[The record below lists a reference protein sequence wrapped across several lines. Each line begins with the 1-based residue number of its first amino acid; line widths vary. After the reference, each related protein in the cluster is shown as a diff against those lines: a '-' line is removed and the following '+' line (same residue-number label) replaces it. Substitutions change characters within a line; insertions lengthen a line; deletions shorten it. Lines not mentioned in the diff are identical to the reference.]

1 MDLAESPYAAVHETH
16 IGVVFLVGDRAY
28 KIKKPVHTG
37 FLDFSTPQLRV
48 NACRREVELN
58 RRLAPDVYLGL
69 AEITDPAGGPA
80 EPAVVMRRMPPSTRL
95 STLVSLGAEVSAH
108 LRALARL
115 LAAFHTHA
123 PRGPRID
130 AEGSRDALLTRW
142 NDSFAQVERFR
153 GRVLDDAVQSDIE
166 RLTHQFLAGREALL
180 DDRVTEGR
188 VLDGHGDLIA
198 DDVFCLADGPRALD
212 CLEFDDRL
220 RYVDGL
226 DDAAFLAMDLD
237 RLGRPDLAED
247 FLDDYAE
254 FSGDPSPA
262 ALRQH
267 YIAYRA
273 FVRTKVACLKYEQG
287 DRSAGD
293 DVKRYADLTLRR
305 LELGSVRMA
314 LVGGLPGV
322 GKTTVAGAL
331 ADGAGAVLLSSDRL
345 RKEMAG
351 LDPLTPAPAGYRDQL
366 YAPAETDHVY
376 AELRRRAALLLARGE
391 SVVLDASWTSAEQR
405 RRAIELAQANSAV
418 LVELR
423 CVAPADIA
431 ATRIL
436 SRSPG
441 PSDAS
446 APIATAMA
454 VDADPWPFATEVP
467 TDGPLAESSTVASS
481 AWHRAVHQT
490 GWTSYPFSPTRG

>member
-1 MDLAESPYAAVHETH
+1 VDRTESPFATVHETH

-28 KIKKPVHTG
+28 KIKKPVRTG
-37 FLDFSTPQLRV
+37 FLDFSTPELRLS
-48 NACRREVELN
+48 ACRREVELN

-80 EPAVVMRRMPPSTRL
+80 EPAVVMRRMRPSARL
-95 STLVSLGAEVSAH
+95 STLVSEGGEMSVP
-108 LRALARL
+108 LRALARM
-115 LAAFHTHA
+115 LAAFHSQA
-123 PRGPRID
+123 ERGPHID
-130 AEGSRDALLTRW
+130 AEGSRDALLARW
-142 NDSFAQVERFR
+142 NASFAQVQQFR
-153 GRVLDDAVQSDIE
+153 AGVLDDAVQSDIE
-166 RLTHQFLAGREALL
+166 RLTHRFLAGRTALF
-180 DDRVTEGR
+180 DDRVAEGR

-198 DDVFCLADGPRALD
+198 DDVFCLPDGPRALD

-237 RLGRPDLAED
+237 RLGRPELAER
-247 FLDDYAE
+247 FVDDYAE
-254 FSGDPSPA
+254 FAGDPAPG
-262 ALRQH
+262 ALRHH

-287 DRSAGD
+287 DLAAGD

-305 LELGSVRMA
+305 LELGAVRMA
-314 LVGGLPGV
+314 LVGGLPGA

-331 ADGAGAVLLSSDRL
+331 ADGAGAVVLSSDRL

-351 LDPLTPAPAGYRDQL
+351 LDPLAPAPAGYREQL
-366 YAPAETDHVY
+366 YSPAVTDRVY
-376 AELRRRAALLLARGE
+376 AEMRHRAALLLAMGE

-405 RRAIELAQANSAV
+405 RGAVEMARASSAE

-423 CVAPADIA
+423 CIVPPDLA
-431 ATRIL
+431 ATRI
-436 SRSPG
+436 RERAPG

-446 APIATAMA
+446 ALIAVAMA
-454 VDADPWPFATEVP
+454 ADAHPWPSATDIP
-467 TDGPLAESSTVASS
+467 TDTTLAESSTLAES
-481 AWHRAVHQT
+481 AWRRALRRT
-490 GWTSYPFSPTRG
+490 EL